1 MLTFL
6 VIIVE
11 VLRVEVSIN
20 TMNIII
26 VAAIWSLIVSKLKP
40 NLINHFKH
48 EISFFFNKLKFSLK
62 IFP

>member
-6 VIIVE
+6 VIIAL
-11 VLRVEVSIN
+11 LRFEVSIN

-26 VAAIWSLIVSKLKP
+26 VAAICVLVVSKLKP
-40 NLINHFKH
+40 NLINHFQHKT
-48 EISFFFNKLKFSLK
+48 SFLFNKLKFSWK

>member
-6 VIIVE
+6 VIIVL
-11 VLRVEVSIN
+11 LRVEVSIN

-26 VAAIWSLIVSKLKP
+26 VAAICSLIVSKLKP
-40 NLINHFKH
+40 NLINHFQL
-48 EISFFFNKLKFSLK
+48 ETAFLFNKLKFSLK